1 MANRFKK
8 MCLASL
14 IVMEMQ
20 IKTTVRYHFTPVRM
34 ARTEKVTGVG
44 EIIVKRELLCT
55 DCKWESKLIQP
66 LWKTVWNFL
75 KK

>member
-44 EIIVKRELLCT
+44 
-55 DCKWESKLIQP
+55 DYG
-66 LWKTVWNFL
+66 
-75 KK
+75 KKGTLVY

>member
-44 EIIVKRELLCT
+44 EIMVKRELLCT
-55 DCKWESKLIQP
+55 DC
-66 LWKTVWNFL
+66 
-75 KK
+75 